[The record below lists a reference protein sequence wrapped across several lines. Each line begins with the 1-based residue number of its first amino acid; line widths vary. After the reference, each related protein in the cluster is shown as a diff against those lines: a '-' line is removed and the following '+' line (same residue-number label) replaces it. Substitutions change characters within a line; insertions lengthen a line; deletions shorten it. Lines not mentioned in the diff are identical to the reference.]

1 MENLFLA
8 IIALNALL
16 SAVIV
21 GGLLFGMRQVN
32 KRLDLL
38 EAEVDRE
45 VMPKLQEFVG
55 IARKIADA
63 AADARR
69 RVHRADSVVTARAD
83 QVHAILGGTLDRV
96 SDVAETAAA
105 YTGRFALGSADEY
118 DDEDEEVA
126 SR

>member
-8 IIALNALL
+8 IIAVNALL

-45 VMPKLQEFVG
+45 VMPKLQEFVAM
-55 IARKIADA
+55 ARKIADA

-69 RVHRADSVVTARAD
+69 RVGRADAVVTERAD
-83 QVHAILGGTLDRV
+83 RVHAVLGGTLDRV
-96 SDVAETAAA
+96 AGVAETAAA
-105 YTGRFALGSADEY
+105 YTGGFALEGGEDLE
-118 DDEDEEVA
+118 EDEAA

>member
-8 IIALNALL
+8 IIAVNALL
-16 SAVIV
+16 GAIIM

-45 VMPKLQEFVG
+45 VMPKLQEFV
-55 IARKIADA
+55 ALSRRIADA

-69 RVHRADSVVTARAD
+69 RVTRADAVVTARAD
-83 QVHAILGGTLDRV
+83 QVHALVGGTLDRV
-96 SDVAETAAA
+96 SGVAETAAA
-105 YTGRFALGSADEY
+105 YTGRFALEGDEEY
-118 DDEDEEVA
+118 EDEEEAA